1 MEKEILL
8 EIRDVSK
15 SFSGIRVLSDIDF
28 SLEKGVVHA
37 VVGENGAG
45 KSTLIKILSGAYK
58 RDSGEVK
65 VRGKSIE
72 ELTPR
77 IAHDLGLVTIYQ
89 ERNLLPDLSV
99 AENILLGDVPVNR
112 VGVVQWKTLYSRAGE
127 ILDRL
132 NLTLNP
138 RTLVNRLSS
147 ADQQAV
153 EIAKA
158 LFRNVN
164 IVIMDEPTASLTKM
178 EIDNL
183 FDLIRK
189 LKKGGVSTI
198 YISHRLD
205 EIFEIADFVTV
216 LRDGIKVMETDTGS
230 IAKGQLV
237 KAMVGEDLS
246 FTTLESA
253 GTGEVLFRTEGLSR
267 TGHFEDISL
276 DLHCGEI
283 LGIGGMVGS
292 GRTSLVRTLAGIDP
306 ADRGRILFEKE
317 EILGKNL
324 AEFIDKGICFIPED
338 RDSSGLILRM
348 NVVGNTSLASLKR
361 ISRGFL
367 LDLGKE
373 REEAEHYV
381 GALDI
386 AANCVN
392 QEVQTLSGGN
402 RQKVMLAKWL
412 CHGFKVFI
420 MDEPTQGVDVG
431 AREEIHRI
439 MKDLT
444 GEGKGII
451 MVSSDLDEL
460 LNMSSRVAV
469 MNKGKIIT
477 ILDARNTT
485 REEILSY
492 AIGE

>member
-1 MEKEILL
+1 MEKEIVL

-15 SFSGIRVLSDIDF
+15 SFSGVRVLSDIAF

-65 VRGKSIE
+65 VRGKSID

-77 IAHDLGLVTIYQ
+77 IAHNLGIVTIYQ
-89 ERNLLPDLSV
+89 ERNLLPNLSV

-112 VGVVQWKTLYSRAGE
+112 VGVIQWKTLYNRAGE

-132 NLTLNP
+132 NLPLNP
-138 RTLVNRLSS
+138 KTLVNRLSS

-158 LFRNVN
+158 LYRNVN

-216 LRDGIKVMETDTGS
+216 LRDGVKVMETDTGS
-230 IAKGQLV
+230 IAKGHLV
-237 KAMVGEDLS
+237 KAMVGEELS

-253 GTGEVLFRTEGLSR
+253 GTGEILFRTEGLGR

-276 DLHCGEI
+276 DLHYGEI
-283 LGIGGMVGS
+283 LGIAGMVGS

-306 ADRGRILFEKE
+306 ADRGRILFENE
-317 EILGKNL
+317 EILGKSL

-348 NVVGNTSLASLKR
+348 NVAGNTSLASLKR

-381 GALDI
+381 RALDI
-386 AANCVN
+386 AANSVN
-392 QEVQTLSGGN
+392 QEVETLSGGN

-412 CHGFKVFI
+412 CHGLKLFI

-477 ILDARNTT
+477 ILNARNTT